1 MGYYLDRKVWMLKGD
16 SMSFLGVKAA
26 DSIEQYNADKVFFS
40 CKGLDIQKGV
50 TEGNDENV
58 VY

>member
-1 MGYYLDRKVWMLKGD
+1 
-16 SMSFLGVKAA
+16 MSFLGVKAA

-50 TEGNDENV
+50 TEGNDETGCIKQSRSKSDKKG
-58 VY
+58 